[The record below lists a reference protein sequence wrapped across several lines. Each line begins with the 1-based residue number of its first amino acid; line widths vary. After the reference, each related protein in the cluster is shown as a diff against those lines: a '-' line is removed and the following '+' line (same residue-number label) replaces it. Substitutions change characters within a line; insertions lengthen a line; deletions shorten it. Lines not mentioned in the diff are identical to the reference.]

1 MTKSDENALASSD
14 AIEAAAAAWLA
25 KIDREADLGD
35 AVPDLD
41 AVAAGDAAFAAW
53 LNASDANRV
62 ALLQLVNAWR
72 RSGRLGA
79 LKRAQPVEARIAG
92 PNRRARLVFAAA
104 AMLLAVAAPLAYLR
118 TADPWSDLYETEIG
132 GREIAALSDGSKVEL
147 NSDTRLAVQ
156 FTAAERVVALE
167 RGEAFF
173 DVVRDEARPFRVV
186 AGGRVVTVLGTKF
199 SVHHRPDGVEV
210 AVTEGKV
217 RIDDET
223 APPAARQAVV
233 DAGRIALV
241 EEGAVLIA
249 QADPETVARELS
261 WRQGYIIF
269 DRMRLADAAAEFNR
283 YNRIRLIVDDPT
295 ITDIPVSGSFRSD
308 NVDAFV
314 RLFAEG
320 FGLTVERD
328 GENITLSG

>member
-1 MTKSDENALASSD
+1 MTRSDENALASSD

-41 AVAAGDAAFAAW
+41 AVAADDAAFAAW

-62 ALLQLVNAWR
+62 ALLQLINAWR
-72 RSGRLGA
+72 RSDRLSA
-79 LKRAQPVEARIAG
+79 LKRAQPAEAPAAK
-92 PNRRARLVFAAA
+92 PNRRARFAFAAA
-104 AMLLAVAAPLAYLR
+104 AALLAVAAPLAYLHVAGPGFD
-118 TADPWSDLYETEIG
+118 TYETDIG
-132 GREIAALSDGSKVEL
+132 GREIAALSDGSRTEL

-156 FTAAERVVALE
+156 FTAAERIVTLE

-173 DVVRDEARPFRVV
+173 DVVRDEARPFKVI
-186 AGGRVVTVLGTKF
+186 AGGQVVTVLGTKF
-199 SVHHRPDGVEV
+199 SVHRKPDGVEV

-217 RIDDET
+217 RIDDEA
-223 APPAARQAVV
+223 APSEIRQAVV

-249 QADPETVARELS
+249 KAGLETVTRELS

-269 DRMRLADAAAEFNR
+269 DKMRLADAAAEFNR
-283 YNRIRLIVDDPT
+283 YNRVRLIVDDPA
-295 ITDIPVSGSFRSD
+295 IADIPVSGSFRSD

-320 FGLTVERD
+320 FGLAVERN